1 MGMWAQIGL
10 GTSFCLLVVSL
21 YYNFKFGV
29 IILHV
34 QDSIEE
40 SLDVIDER
48 YASISRILK
57 IPIYYDSPEIRTVLK
72 DIEQTRDSI
81 LYIANQLAK
90 VETTIDD
97 APQE

>member
-1 MGMWAQIGL
+1 MWAQIAL

-21 YYNFKFGV
+21 YYNIKFGI
-29 IILHV
+29 IILRV

-40 SLDVIDER
+40 SLDVMDER
-48 YASISRILK
+48 YASISQILK
-57 IPIYYDSPEIRTVLK
+57 IPIYYDSPEIRTVLR

-90 VETTIDD
+90 VETTVDD
-97 APQE
+97 TTLE